1 MNGGNTRKALAALL
15 QRLINTLDRKEY
27 YGRGGYE
34 RVRKLKIKF
43 GNQNK
48 VKTMCDP

>member
-15 QRLINTLDRKEY
+15 QRLLNTLDKKKY
-27 YGRGGYE
+27 FLGGYN

-48 VKTMCDP
+48 VKTMGDP

>member
-15 QRLINTLDRKEY
+15 QRLLNTLDRKKYFLGEY
-27 YGRGGYE
+27 H

>member
-1 MNGGNTRKALAALL
+1 MNGGNTRKALDALL
-15 QRLINTLDRKEY
+15 QRLLNSLDRKEY
-27 YGRGGYE
+27 FLGGYE

-43 GNQNK
+43 VNQNK